1 MDPPWIDGPS
11 HWGDPEYEKAMSQE
25 KIIVEISARIEYS
38 QPPATHADEVLRE
51 EANKHLQ
58 RTAARFAEP
67 LGGLIELALLS
78 GSPRG

>member
-25 KIIVEISARIEYS
+25 KIMVEISARIAYP
-38 QPPATHADEVLRE
+38 QPPATRADEILRE

-58 RTAARFAEP
+58 RVAVRFAEP
-67 LGGLIELALLS
+67 LRGLIELALLS
-78 GSPRG
+78 EKPRG